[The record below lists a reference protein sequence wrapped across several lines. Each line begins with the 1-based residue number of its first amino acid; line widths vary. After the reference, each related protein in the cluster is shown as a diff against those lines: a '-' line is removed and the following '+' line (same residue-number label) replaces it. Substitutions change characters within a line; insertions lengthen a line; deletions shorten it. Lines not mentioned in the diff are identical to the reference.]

1 VKTVLCGQGRS
12 TIPAKLVPHAEI
24 RLWERTTLTRDAIKE
39 LLAAR
44 KCVGLRLQ
52 EGYKRAVVI
61 YSEPDDCCFVVVQNY
76 RTGEVVTVLPLEYW
90 AFDRLTESSAQAW
103 QARELVLGAETALAV
118 ERAGGDIVVHEPLPP
133 LERADSYV
141 TWHVQRKR
149 LLEALQVRAWC
160 PVPNARPTEEE
171 RALAERGKELLRGFS
186 GDDLAPGKSHPECT
200 LVLKLLRDP
209 PFQPIVFPS
218 QLLKESL
225 GQMLVDSRF
234 VATMVRKMASRDL
247 LNEDLLGVHIEIG
260 ENRFEF
266 SPEEQRAFFQAC
278 VACVEAALAST
289 TTPAGLGVT
298 QSREEGARAQDAVQ
312 EAGEQVTP
320 VAQVVPLERA
330 AASEP
335 EVATVATSH
344 LVDQVESAPAAP
356 APLPVAA
363 PGVGKEV
370 RVKPAPTEFE
380 SLLMESGWSIR
391 RPEATRRAFRAA

>member
-1 VKTVLCGQGRS
+1 MKTVLCGQGRS

-103 QARELVLGAETALAV
+103 QARELVLGTETALA
-118 ERAGGDIVVHEPLPP
+118 AQLADVHTVAAEPLPP
-133 LERADSYV
+133 TERADSYV

-149 LLEALQVRAWC
+149 LLEALQLRAWC

-186 GDDLAPGKSHPECT
+186 GDNLAPGKSHPECS

-209 PFQPIVFPS
+209 PYQPIVFPS
-218 QLLKESL
+218 QLLEESL
-225 GQMLVDSRF
+225 RQMLVDPRF
-234 VATMVRKMASRDL
+234 VATMVRKLASRDL

-266 SPEEQRAFFQAC
+266 SQEEQRVFFQAC
-278 VACVEAALAST
+278 VACVEEALASA
-289 TTPAGLGVT
+289 TPMLAELGAP
-298 QSREEGARAQDAVQ
+298 QSGEESVRAQDTDA
-312 EAGEQVTP
+312 E
-320 VAQVVPLERA
+320 VAQAVSLEPDA
-330 AASEP
+330 LPEQ
-335 EVATVATSH
+335 EVATAATSH
-344 LVDQVESAPAAP
+344 LVDQAESAMAAP
-356 APLPVAA
+356 APAPVAA

-370 RVKPAPTEFE
+370 RVKPAPSEFE

-391 RPEATRRAFRAA
+391 RPDVTYRAFRAA